1 MVYFNIKQE
10 FDLSKTQK
18 ETWKR
23 LKRND
28 VKNLPCKYNNQTIDY
43 DKTNLDEIDLE
54 KKQLPCRRGELRWF
68 QRKVSSVFREWFF
81 LRLPTASE

>member
-1 MVYFNIKQE
+1 MFLNFFSLKVMVYFNIKQE

-28 VKNLPCKYNNQTIDY
+28 VRNLSCNLNDQTID
-43 DKTNLDEIDLE
+43 
-54 KKQLPCRRGELRWF
+54 
-68 QRKVSSVFREWFF
+68 
-81 LRLPTASE
+81 